1 MAYCN
6 ENKNFVKFIRQ
17 YFKTTYEFKNAM
29 GISWPTA
36 KRWEAWPALMSLP
49 AVYKL
54 SELTGVKPGTLV
66 EYIYTWQ
73 YNSVENPENIAYEY
87 GE

>member
-1 MAYCN
+1 MAQ
-6 ENKNFVKFIRQ
+6 ENKPFVDFLRQ
-17 YFKTTYEFKNAM
+17 YFKTTYEFKKEM

-54 SELTGVKPGTLV
+54 SELTNVPAGDLV
-66 EYIYTWQ
+66 ENIKEWQ
-73 YNSVENPENIAYEY
+73 YNYNYSDHEI
-87 GE
+87 

>member
-1 MAYCN
+1 MAQ
-6 ENKNFVKFIRQ
+6 ENKPFVDFLRQ
-17 YFKTTYEFKNAM
+17 YFKTTYEFKKEM

-54 SELTGVKPGTLV
+54 SELTNVPAGDLV
-66 EYIYTWQ
+66 ENIKEWQ
-73 YNSVENPENIAYEY
+73 YNYNYSEHEI
-87 GE
+87 

>member
-1 MAYCN
+1 MAQ
-6 ENKNFVKFIRQ
+6 ENKPFVDFLRQ
-17 YFKTTYEFKNAM
+17 YFKTTYEFKKEM

-54 SELTGVKPGTLV
+54 SELTNVPAGDLV
-66 EYIYTWQ
+66 ESIKEWQ
-73 YNSVENPENIAYEY
+73 YNYNYSEHEI
-87 GE
+87 

>member
-1 MAYCN
+1 MAQ
-6 ENKNFVKFIRQ
+6 ENKPFVDFLRQ
-17 YFKTTYEFKNAM
+17 YFKTTYEFRKEM

-54 SELTGVKPGTLV
+54 SELTNVPAGDLV
-66 EYIYTWQ
+66 ENIKEWQ
-73 YNSVENPENIAYEY
+73 YNYNYTEHEI
-87 GE
+87 

>member
-1 MAYCN
+1 MSYS
-6 ENKNFVKFIRQ
+6 ENKPFVKFLRKH
-17 YFKTTYEFKNAM
+17 FKTTYEFNKAM

-54 SELTGVKPGTLV
+54 SELTGVPAGELV
-66 EYIYTWQ
+66 EKIEKWQ
-73 YNSVENPENIAYEY
+73 YSKN
-87 GE
+87 

>member
-1 MAYCN
+1 MAQ
-6 ENKNFVKFIRQ
+6 ENKPFVDFLRQ
-17 YFKTTYEFKNAM
+17 YFKTTYEFKKEM

-54 SELTGVKPGTLV
+54 SELTNVPAGDLV
-66 EYIYTWQ
+66 ENIKEWQ
-73 YNSVENPENIAYEY
+73 YNYNYTEHEI
-87 GE
+87 

>member
-1 MAYCN
+1 MAQ
-6 ENKNFVKFIRQ
+6 ENKPFVDFLRQ
-17 YFKTTYEFKNAM
+17 YFKTTYDFKKEM

-54 SELTGVKPGTLV
+54 SELTNVPAGDLV
-66 EYIYTWQ
+66 ENIKEWQ
-73 YNSVENPENIAYEY
+73 YNYNYSEHEI
-87 GE
+87 

>member
-1 MAYCN
+1 MAQ
-6 ENKNFVKFIRQ
+6 ENKPFVDFLRQ
-17 YFKTTYEFKNAM
+17 YFKTTYEFKKEM

-54 SELTGVKPGTLV
+54 SELTNVPAGDLV
-66 EYIYTWQ
+66 ENIKDWQ
-73 YNSVENPENIAYEY
+73 YNYNYDEHEV
-87 GE
+87 